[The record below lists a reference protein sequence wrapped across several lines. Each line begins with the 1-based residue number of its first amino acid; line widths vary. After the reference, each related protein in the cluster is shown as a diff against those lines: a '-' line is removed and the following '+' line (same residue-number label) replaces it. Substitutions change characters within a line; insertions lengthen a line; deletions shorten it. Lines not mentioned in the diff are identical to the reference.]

1 MFARRKTIASD
12 SSAHLMSGGLRQ
24 RINQWMVRRTFAS
37 ERETRRR
44 AAEDPEFRTHL
55 ERFDAD
61 ARPVLGALADAG
73 LRVKDLPDL
82 INRDIDYGAQIPLL
96 IEWLPRV
103 EYAPVKATI
112 ARALRVREARPAAAP
127 ALLDELRR
135 AAPERPPPPPDEWP
149 DSIENSN
156 VRELRFALGM
166 ALAFTAEASHFDA
179 IAELIEDTATGSAR
193 SVLISDYLGRFRAL
207 RERAIPI
214 LRRLLSDDDLGRY
227 ALKPLARLR
236 ATEARPEMERF
247 LRHDQAWVRHDAK
260 RALAKLD
267 HPN

>member
-1 MFARRKTIASD
+1 MQLD
-12 SSAHLMSGGLRQ
+12 LRQ
-24 RINQWMVRRTFAS
+24 RINQWMARRAFES

-44 AAEDPEFRTHL
+44 AAEDPEFRAHL
-55 ERFDAD
+55 ERFDDD
-61 ARPVLGALADAG
+61 ARPVLEALTDAG
-73 LRVKDLPDL
+73 LRLKHLPHL
-82 INRDIDYGAQIPLL
+82 INRDIDYSAQVPVL

-112 ARALRVREARPAAAP
+112 AQALTVQKARPAAAS
-127 ALLDELRR
+127 ALLHELRR
-135 AAPERPPPPPDEWP
+135 APPERPLPPPDEWP

-156 VRELRFALGM
+156 ARLLRSALGQ
-166 ALAFTAEASHFDA
+166 ALAFTADDSYFDA
-179 IAELIEDTATGSAR
+179 ISELIEDAATGSAR
-193 SVLISDYLGRFRAL
+193 SELISDYLGRFRPL

-247 LRHDQAWVRHDAK
+247 LHHDQAWVRRDAK

-267 HPN
+267 QPS